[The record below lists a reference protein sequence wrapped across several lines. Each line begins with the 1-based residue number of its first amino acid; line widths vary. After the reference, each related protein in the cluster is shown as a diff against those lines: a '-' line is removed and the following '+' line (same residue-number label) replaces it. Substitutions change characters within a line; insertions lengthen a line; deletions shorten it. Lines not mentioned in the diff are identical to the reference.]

1 MKRLAIYLNFLLKS
15 LDKAFANHTLLYPI
29 MKVTQKDIA
38 KKLGVSTSLVSRV
51 LSGRAEEIG
60 IRKELIKQVQELAE
74 KMRYVPS
81 SAALSLKGKKSSTVG
96 VVVYDFNDPYFTKVI
111 SKLQSVALEENYSI
125 LLVGFLN
132 RGITESSL
140 RPLYKHSVD
149 GIIIVGSYGDLSWL
163 DNFDGIPVAR
173 IGHGSDAH
181 LKLCTCV
188 DENLAMDSIARHLQE
203 QGIRR
208 VAFARRNT
216 PVHADRELSFLN
228 AFAKGGKF
236 TLTYARNSINESSV
250 LAGMEIA
257 DKLFRE
263 DTLPEAVVCATDTL
277 AMGVVKRFS
286 ELGLNVPDDILVT
299 GFDDID
305 SASFFMPTITSYHQP
320 VEIIARKAFYAVS
333 KGEGQGDFNVEGMLV
348 IRKSST
354 R

>member
-1 MKRLAIYLNFLLKS
+1 
-15 LDKAFANHTLLYPI
+15 

-74 KMRYVPS
+74 KMHYVPS
-81 SAALSLKGKKSSTVG
+81 SAALSLKGKKSSTIG

-111 SKLQSVALEENYSI
+111 SKLQKVALEENYSI

-132 RGITESSL
+132 RGMTESSL

-149 GIIIVGSYGDLSWL
+149 GIIIVGSYGDLAWL
-163 DNFDGIPVAR
+163 DNFDGIPAAR
-173 IGHGSDAH
+173 IGHGSDEH
-181 LKLCTCV
+181 LKLCSCV
-188 DENLAMDSIARHLQE
+188 DENLAMASIAKHLQE
-203 QGIRR
+203 QGIKR

-216 PVHADRELSFLN
+216 PVHADRELAFLN
-228 AFAKGGKF
+228 AFAKGNKF
-236 TLTYARNSINESSV
+236 SLTYARNSINESTV

-257 DKLFRE
+257 DKIYKE
-263 DTLPEAVVCATDTL
+263 DTLPEAVVCATDTIAIGL
-277 AMGVVKRFS
+277 IKRFS
-286 ELGLNVPDDILVT
+286 ELGIKVPNDILVT
-299 GFDDID
+299 GFDDIEA
-305 SASFFMPTITSYHQP
+305 ASYFMPPITSYHQP
-320 VEIIARKAFYAVS
+320 VELIARKAFFAVS
-333 KGEGQGDFNVEGMLV
+333 KGEGHGDFNAEGKLV

>member
-1 MKRLAIYLNFLLKS
+1 
-15 LDKAFANHTLLYPI
+15 

-60 IRKELIKQVQELAE
+60 IRKDLIKEVQELAT

-81 SAALSLKGKKSSTVG
+81 SAALSLKGKKSSTIG
-96 VVVYDFNDPYFTKVI
+96 VVVYDFNDPFFTKVI
-111 SKLQSVALEENYSI
+111 SKLQKVALEENYSI

-132 RGITESSL
+132 RDMTESSL

-163 DNFDGIPVAR
+163 DNFDDVAAAR
-173 IGHGSDAH
+173 IGHGSYSH
-181 LKLCTCV
+181 LKLCSCV
-188 DENLAMDSIARHLQE
+188 DEDLAMGSIAKHLRE
-203 QGIRR
+203 QGVKR

-216 PVHADRELSFLN
+216 PIHADRELAFLN
-228 AFAKGGKF
+228 AFEKGGKF
-236 TLTYARNSINESSV
+236 SLTYARNSINDSSI

-257 DKLFRE
+257 DKLMKE
-263 DTLPEAVVCATDTL
+263 PTLPEAVVCATDVI
-277 AMGVVKRFS
+277 AMGVIKRFS
-286 ELGLNVPDDILVT
+286 ESGINVPNDILVT

-305 SASFFMPTITSYHQP
+305 AASYFMPPITSYHQS
-320 VEIIARKAFYAVS
+320 VEIIARKAFFAVS
-333 KGEGQGDFNVEGMLV
+333 KGEGDCDVNVEGKLV
-348 IRKSST
+348 IRKSSL

>member
-1 MKRLAIYLNFLLKS
+1 
-15 LDKAFANHTLLYPI
+15 

-74 KMRYVPS
+74 KMHYVPS
-81 SAALSLKGKKSSTVG
+81 SAALSLKGKKSSTIG

-111 SKLQSVALEENYSI
+111 SKLQKVALEENYSI

-132 RGITESSL
+132 RGMTESSL

-149 GIIIVGSYGDLSWL
+149 GIIIVGSYGDLAWL
-163 DNFDGIPVAR
+163 DNFDGIPAAR
-173 IGHGSDAH
+173 IGHGSDEH
-181 LKLCTCV
+181 LKLCSCV
-188 DENLAMDSIARHLQE
+188 DENLAMASIAKHLQE
-203 QGIRR
+203 QGIKR

-216 PVHADRELSFLN
+216 PVHADRELAFLN
-228 AFAKGGKF
+228 AFAKGNKF
-236 TLTYARNSINESSV
+236 SLTYARNSINESTV

-257 DKLFRE
+257 DKIYKE
-263 DTLPEAVVCATDTL
+263 DTLPEAVVCATDTIAIGL
-277 AMGVVKRFS
+277 IKRFS
-286 ELGLNVPDDILVT
+286 ELGIKVPKDILVT
-299 GFDDID
+299 GFDDIEA
-305 SASFFMPTITSYHQP
+305 ASYFMPPITSYHQP
-320 VEIIARKAFYAVS
+320 VELIARKAFFAVS
-333 KGEGQGDFNVEGMLV
+333 KGEGHGDFNAEGKLV